1 MRLEKL
7 LRISSSLNLYR
18 TEYINQLLSENSSGV
33 AFLQKSCKGK
43 MTWETHSRN
52 RKNKG
57 DVSHK
62 NFVHWLF
69 ELSLYLFQL
78 VNNSVWKINYM
89 HKHQQYLNYNF
100 GINLAYQCTACVSV
114 YAQMFSDKWRSYQ
127 AGHDLKSIII
137 IFRLPSKESPSSCI

>member
-57 DVSHK
+57 DVSQK
-62 NFVHWLF
+62 LRSLIIWVKFV
-69 ELSLYLFQL
+69 L
-78 VNNSVWKINYM
+78 VSIGE
-89 HKHQQYLNYNF
+89 Q
-100 GINLAYQCTACVSV
+100 
-114 YAQMFSDKWRSYQ
+114 FSM
-127 AGHDLKSIII
+127 
-137 IFRLPSKESPSSCI
+137 EN